1 MCTYK
6 WRPGKCL
13 GPDVAI
19 LIIFISKN
27 DENFTKN
34 SEVFHFLKIK
44 FNKFVKFGHPK
55 KKPLP
60 WISGKEQGE

>member
-1 MCTYK
+1 M
-6 WRPGKCL
+6 
-13 GPDVAI
+13 AI